1 MGDSAEQVV
10 RTPPDGS
17 LTEDEHAELARLRA
31 EVSAYRD
38 RGDGTPP
45 GPRRARSAWRSIVAV
60 VLIVVGCLLAPLSVV
75 GVWARDQIGD
85 TDRYLA
91 NVTPLAADPGV
102 QNALADRI
110 TNEIF
115 GYVDLRGI
123 VDQTLDVLVA
133 RGLPASTA
141 DRLRGLSGPLANG
154 VRGFVRGK
162 VGEMVASRQFQDA
175 WVTANRVAHEQLVAA
190 LSGKQGSVGVSEGTV
205 SVDLGP
211 FIAAA
216 KQSLVSAGFTAV
228 ARIPDI
234 HPKFEL
240 FSSRYLQRAQSGYR
254 LLDRLGTALP
264 LVSLALIL
272 LGVYLAR
279 GHRRALVGAG
289 LGLALSMILLG
300 SALVVGRSVYL
311 DTLPDTVSAPTAV
324 AVFDTLVR
332 FLRTGLRMVLVL
344 GLVVAAGAFLSGPSA
359 TAVSIRGGSS
369 TALGRLR
376 ERGEAVGLR
385 TGPVGAWVHGNLKM
399 LRLAVL
405 CAAAVVFVFWD
416 RPTGKVVLVLAG
428 FVVLAL
434 AVLQFLARPPHAAA
448 AEHSS
453 AR

>member
-1 MGDSAEQVV
+1 MGDSAEQ
-10 RTPPDGS
+10 
-17 LTEDEHAELARLRA
+17 
-31 EVSAYRD
+31 EV
-38 RGDGTPP
+38 
-45 GPRRARSAWRSIVAV
+45 PRRARSVWRSIVAA
-60 VLIVVGCLLAPLSVV
+60 VLIVVGCVLAPLSVV

-91 NVTPLAADPGV
+91 TVTPLAADPGV

-123 VDQTLDVLVA
+123 VDQAVDVLVA
-133 RGLPASTA
+133 RGLAATTA
-141 DRLRGLSGPLANG
+141 DRLRGLSGPLASG

-162 VGEMVASRQFQDA
+162 VAEVVTSRQFQGA
-175 WVTANRVAHEQLVAA
+175 WVTANRVTHEQLVAA
-190 LSGKQGSVGVSEGTV
+190 LSGKQGSISVSEGTV
-205 SVDLGP
+205 SVDLGA

-216 KQSLVSAGFTAV
+216 KQSLVAAGFTAA

-240 FSSRYLQRAQSGYR
+240 FSSRHLQRAQSGYR

-264 LVSLALIL
+264 FVSLGLIV

-279 GHRRALVGAG
+279 SRRRALVGAG
-289 LGLALSMILLG
+289 LGLALSMLLLG
-300 SALVVGRSVYL
+300 CALAVGRWIYL
-311 DTLPDTVSAPTAV
+311 DMLPDTVSAPTAA
-324 AVFDTLVR
+324 AVFDTLIR
-332 FLRTGLRMVLVL
+332 FLRTELRMVLVL
-344 GLVVAAGAFLSGPSA
+344 GLVVAAGAFVSGPSA
-359 TAVSIRGGSS
+359 TAVGIRGGSFS
-369 TALGRLR
+369 ALGWLR

-385 TGPVGAWVHGNLKM
+385 TGPVGTWVHGNLKV
-399 LRLAVL
+399 LRFVVVS
-405 CAAAVVFVFWD
+405 AAAVVFVFWD

-428 FVVLAL
+428 FVVFAL
-434 AVLQFLARPPHAAA
+434 AVLQFIARPPHIA